1 MKSGRIFA
9 QSQGLARQMPAV
21 AYRRSPVVALVS
33 LSPRPTELIFMVVR
47 SSLFSALLRGTFAL
61 LLLVIGTLPAHGQR
75 IAKYGADFLAGGVDA
90 RALGMGGAYISLAD
104 EVSAT
109 YWNPAGLSHLEYP
122 EISYMHVE
130 RFAGAVSFDYGAA
143 AFPVNERSTLG
154 LAVFRSGVN
163 DIVNTLNAWDPV
175 NNRPRTNYESLI
187 TTFSAAD
194 WAFFVGYSRRVN
206 DRLTLGL
213 TFKGIRRTIGD
224 FADAWGY
231 SMDVGAQ
238 YRTGPY
244 RFGLTV
250 QDLSTMLQSWSVNE
264 SAFQLEGDEINPETG
279 TPFTFAEVFGQD
291 IPQGGTELVI
301 PVARFGSG
309 AVWPVGE
316 HQVSVGVD
324 VDMAFD
330 GQQAFAPNIG
340 DVSFHP
346 RMGGAFSYKGVAE
359 LRAGVSRLQVGD
371 EIGVDLSPTIGAGVD
386 LDQVSLAVSFGDF
399 TGITA
404 DDLGFTYRI
413 SAQLRLEQ
421 PNLRRGGAN
430 E

>member
-1 MKSGRIFA
+1 M
-9 QSQGLARQMPAV
+9 LAL
-21 AYRRSPVVALVS
+21 SPVRAAPL
-33 LSPRPTELIFMVVR
+33 R
-47 SSLFSALLRGTFAL
+47 SVCLFVL
-61 LLLVIGTLPAHGQR
+61 LLLIAAPAHGQR
-75 IAKYGADFLAGGVDA
+75 IAKYGADFLAGGVDG
-90 RALGMGGAYISLAD
+90 RALGMGGAYVSLSN

-109 YWNPAGLSHLEYP
+109 YWNPAGLSHLDYP
-122 EISYMHVE
+122 EVSYMHVE
-130 RFAGAVSFDYGAA
+130 RFAGAVSFDYGAF
-143 AFPVNERSTLG
+143 AFPMNPQSTLG

-175 NNRPRTNYESLI
+175 ANQPRTNYESLI

-194 WAFFVGYSRRVN
+194 WAFFVSYSRRVN
-206 DRLTLGL
+206 DRLSLGV

-244 RFGLTV
+244 RLGLTV

-264 SAFQLEGDEINPETG
+264 AAFTLDADEINPDTG
-279 TPFTFAEVFGQD
+279 APFTFGEVFNQD
-291 IPQGGTELVI
+291 IPDGGTELVL
-301 PVARFGSG
+301 PVARLGSG
-309 AVWPVGE
+309 AVWPVGQ
-316 HQVSVGVD
+316 HQVSVGLD
-324 VDMAFD
+324 VDLAFD

-346 RMGGAFSYKGVAE
+346 RLGGAFSYKGVAE
-359 LRAGVSRLQVGD
+359 LRAGISRLQTGD
-371 EIGVDLSPTIGAGVD
+371 AIGFDVSPTVGAGVD
-386 LDQVSLAVSFGDF
+386 LDQVSLDVSFGDF

-421 PNLRRGGAN
+421 PNLRRGGA